1 MSSNNQEL
9 ELIVINCFSSKQA
22 LHKQVRVV
30 GLNRVKADA
39 LDHVTGD
46 FAKINKR
53 KFSVVKREL
62 NAEIND

>member
-9 ELIVINCFSSKQA
+9 ELIVINCFSRKQA

-30 GLNRVKADA
+30 ALNRVKADA

-53 KFSVVKREL
+53 KFSVVKSEL